1 MNKDYEEV
9 VNNGSQ
15 MRMDALE
22 MMLLKAS
29 EARKEYI
36 VQLEQAEKGNYTK
49 KATYIKGIIAGLDIF
64 LEPLD

>member
-1 MNKDYEEV
+1 MNKDYGEA
-9 VNNGSQ
+9 VNDGSQ

-22 MMLLKAS
+22 MMVVKAS

-36 VQLEQAEKGNYTK
+36 IQLEQAEKGNYTK
-49 KATYIKGIIAGLDIF
+49 KATYLKGIIAGLDIF

>member
-1 MNKDYEEV
+1 MNKDYSEV
-9 VNNGSQ
+9 VSGGDQ

-22 MMLLKAS
+22 MMMVKAS

-36 VQLEQAEKGNYTK
+36 IQLEQAEKGNYTK
-49 KATYIKGIIAGLDIF
+49 KATYLKGIIAGIDMF